1 MKNKIFKD
9 MGCYVTIML
18 VMSALMFWFGISAI
32 TLEDKLEVSEQR
44 LQEIT
49 EELAAT
55 QDELGYTNET
65 LRIEQEKTDEMAENI
80 GRISA
85 ELDAANETIEVLSG
99 DEYKLV
105 YLGDFK
111 LTHYC
116 CEEREHICGTGTGI
130 TATGTHVTAGRT
142 IAVDPNVIPYGT
154 QVYIEGYGWRTAEDC
169 GGAVNNKQIDIAVST
184 HDQAINMGTRSG
196 GVWLLVKN

>member
-1 MKNKIFKD
+1 MKNKVFNE
-9 MGCYVTIML
+9 MAAYVASML
-18 VMSALMFWFGISAI
+18 VLIGLMFYFGVSAR
-32 TLEDKLEVSEQR
+32 TLSDKLEVSEQR
-44 LQEIT
+44 LQAT
-49 EELAAT
+49 VEELAAT
-55 QDELGYTNET
+55 QDELNYTNEM
-65 LRIEQEKTDEMAENI
+65 LRIEQEETDEMAENI

-142 IAVDPNVIPYGT
+142 IAVDPDVIPYGT